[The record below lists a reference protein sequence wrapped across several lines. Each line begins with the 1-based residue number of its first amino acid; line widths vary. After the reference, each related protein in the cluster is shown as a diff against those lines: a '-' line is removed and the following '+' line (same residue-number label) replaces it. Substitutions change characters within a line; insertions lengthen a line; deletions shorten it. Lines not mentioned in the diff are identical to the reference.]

1 MMEIT
6 FFSYNVWP
14 PTYVSWFINPMN
26 ILVLRFKYHKHS
38 QTIVIGVLLNQL
50 RYRLGGGHFVAKCA
64 QKVMYSVFF

>member
-50 RYRLGGGHFVAKCA
+50 RYRLGGPLRCEVRSKGNV
-64 QKVMYSVFF
+64 VY